1 MRNRY
6 LTNSAADSLRCA
18 RYVADSDRDAVRLSR
33 QGDYPEG
40 ELFVTAT
47 TDEDGRLSYTFYDK
61 GGQSVLSRQMNG
73 SEALDTYYV
82 YDACGLLRAVLPPKA
97 SAMLESQTGALDMSS
112 ATVADLTYLYRYDRR
127 GRPVGVRR
135 PGAQEVRYLYDDT
148 DRPVFSQDGVQRRS
162 GEWSYSIPDALGR
175 EVLRGTCKTLG
186 GSNLAQSLLDGKTL
200 VARYDGSSGDAGYAV
215 LLDGQA
221 VELASGRFLSAQYYD
236 SYDFLSRSEFSE
248 LGFENDPNY
257 GKRYTGGDKSLHTGS
272 IRTSLSPQQTVRMP
286 EAYYYDLHGR
296 LVQCNGRNH
305 LGGKD
310 RYLAR
315 YDFTG
320 RPVQTRESHS
330 SSASGSQR
338 GLTTTLAYDH
348 DGRLSQRRTTLSS
361 VTTPLT
367 ARYSYDEAGR
377 LSEKTLG
384 PTPVSYAYNVRG
396 WIGKIASAPF
406 VSELRYE
413 NPRYGGAPLYSG
425 MVSQWTW
432 KHGQQ
437 PENDYV
443 FSYDGVG
450 RMVAAKHFVDG
461 ARTDGYTER
470 GIRYDANGNLLSI
483 SRTAGG
489 AVSDSLRFTLGGDVL
504 LDVSGTSTGVFE
516 YDPSGNLVKD
526 GLNRLEFSYNCLNL
540 MQTAETASGALKA
553 QFTYGSDG
561 RKLSE
566 KAKTGGFEYLG
577 SLIYAYRG
585 GTLSLA
591 QAVTDEGTIQSAGV
605 NYFIR
610 DHLGSVRAVVDH
622 TGKTVERNDYYPF
635 GGRHENSAL
644 SLLATNRYK
653 FGGKESLEPVSLDML
668 DFGARFYDPRIVRWN
683 TQDPL
688 AEKYFSLSPY
698 NYCAGNPITLVDPTG
713 MVMDDYRLKKNGE
726 IELMKKTNDN
736 YDVIYAENEKGEVD
750 LSKSIQIDKNIIS
763 SKQIGMKIFNGE
775 IYPYDQYE
783 ISNDQQAQNIF
794 SFVANNS
801 VVEWSLSSL
810 DIFNSRDHQP
820 INYLTTSHEYGME
833 YGGIDLFE
841 KLTTSSYHLINYRI
855 NQHSHTNGSTVV
867 SHGDVGIAKKIQDR
881 FPNAKLYIYAPLKY
895 NLKNPY
901 TQFSRDSKAGKLP
914 EFVVTP

>member
-1 MRNRY
+1 
-6 LTNSAADSLRCA
+6 
-18 RYVADSDRDAVRLSR
+18 
-33 QGDYPEG
+33 
-40 ELFVTAT
+40 
-47 TDEDGRLSYTFYDK
+47 
-61 GGQSVLSRQMNG
+61 
-73 SEALDTYYV
+73 
-82 YDACGLLRAVLPPKA
+82 
-97 SAMLESQTGALDMSS
+97 
-112 ATVADLTYLYRYDRR
+112 
-127 GRPVGVRR
+127 
-135 PGAQEVRYLYDDT
+135 
-148 DRPVFSQDGVQRRS
+148 
-162 GEWSYSIPDALGR
+162 
-175 EVLRGTCKTLG
+175 
-186 GSNLAQSLLDGKTL
+186 
-200 VARYDGSSGDAGYAV
+200 
-215 LLDGQA
+215 
-221 VELASGRFLSAQYYD
+221 
-236 SYDFLSRSEFSE
+236 
-248 LGFENDPNY
+248 
-257 GKRYTGGDKSLHTGS
+257 
-272 IRTSLSPQQTVRMP
+272 MP

-384 PTPVSYAYNVRG
+384 STPVSYAYNVRG

-540 MQTAETASGALKA
+540 MQTVQTTVGASKA

-566 KAKTGGFEYLG
+566 KAGTGGFEYLG

-644 SLLATNRYK
+644 SLSATNRYK
-653 FGGKESLEPVSLDML
+653 FGGKESLEQVNLDML
-668 DFGARFYDPRIVRWN
+668 DFGARFYDPRIARWN

-688 AEKYFSLSPY
+688 AEKNNTQSPY
-698 NYCAGNPITLVDPTG
+698 AFCNNNPVNVIDPDGKDGIYVTFPQYRADGYPFTGHAGVLLIDNKSGYTKYYEYGRYRGDPNGFVNNYPVPNVVMENGYPTAESLNNVLSVISNESGKSQRLEGAYVRSDDFDAMNEYAKQKLAERTDPDREKYDIFTNNCGTFAHEVLKQDKQVDAPMIVDPRPVSIIDEYQKSFTPISFDPG
-713 MVMDDYRLKKNGE
+713 KGTS
-726 IELMKKTNDN
+726 MKFNDKTVI
-736 YDVIYAENEKGEVD
+736 YDVQKNETT
-750 LSKSIQIDKNIIS
+750 IRQ
-763 SKQIGMKIFNGE
+763 
-775 IYPYDQYE
+775 
-783 ISNDQQAQNIF
+783 
-794 SFVANNS
+794 
-801 VVEWSLSSL
+801 SLW
-810 DIFNSRDHQP
+810 Q
-820 INYLTTSHEYGME
+820 
-833 YGGIDLFE
+833 
-841 KLTTSSYHLINYRI
+841 KLWRSP
-855 NQHSHTNGSTVV
+855 
-867 SHGDVGIAKKIQDR
+867 KK
-881 FPNAKLYIYAPLKY
+881 
-895 NLKNPY
+895 
-901 TQFSRDSKAGKLP
+901 
-914 EFVVTP
+914 

>member
-1 MRNRY
+1 
-6 LTNSAADSLRCA
+6 
-18 RYVADSDRDAVRLSR
+18 
-33 QGDYPEG
+33 
-40 ELFVTAT
+40 
-47 TDEDGRLSYTFYDK
+47 
-61 GGQSVLSRQMNG
+61 
-73 SEALDTYYV
+73 
-82 YDACGLLRAVLPPKA
+82 
-97 SAMLESQTGALDMSS
+97 
-112 ATVADLTYLYRYDRR
+112 
-127 GRPVGVRR
+127 
-135 PGAQEVRYLYDDT
+135 
-148 DRPVFSQDGVQRRS
+148 
-162 GEWSYSIPDALGR
+162 
-175 EVLRGTCKTLG
+175 
-186 GSNLAQSLLDGKTL
+186 
-200 VARYDGSSGDAGYAV
+200 
-215 LLDGQA
+215 
-221 VELASGRFLSAQYYD
+221 
-236 SYDFLSRSEFSE
+236 
-248 LGFENDPNY
+248 
-257 GKRYTGGDKSLHTGS
+257 
-272 IRTSLSPQQTVRMP
+272 
-286 EAYYYDLHGR
+286 
-296 LVQCNGRNH
+296 NGRNH

-384 PTPVSYAYNVRG
+384 PTPVSYTYNVRG

-470 GIRYDANGNLLSI
+470 GIRYDANGNLLAI

-540 MQTAETASGALKA
+540 MQTVQTTVGASKA

-566 KAKTGGFEYLG
+566 KARTGGFEYLG

-622 TGKTVERNDYYPF
+622 TGKIVERNDYYPF
-635 GGRHENSAL
+635 GGRHENA
-644 SLLATNRYK
+644 SLPLTSVNRYK
-653 FGGKESLEPVSLDML
+653 FGGKETLEPVSLDML
-668 DFGARFYDPRIVRWN
+668 DFGARFYDPRIARWN

-750 LSKSIQIDKNIIS
+750 LFKSIQIDKNILPSKKSDNSEIS
-763 SKQIGMKIFNGE
+763 KT
-775 IYPYDQYE
+775 PYDYYE
-783 ISNDQQAQNIF
+783 IFDDNQAQKLTE
-794 SFVANNS
+794 FVWENS
-801 VVEWSLSSL
+801 TVEWGVTSV
-810 DIFNSRDHQP
+810 DIIDHQQYQSV
-820 INYLTTSHEYGME
+820 NYLSTSHLESQEYGAAA
-833 YGGIDLFE
+833 LF
-841 KLTTSSYHLINYRI
+841 KMLTTFPNRQMKYILDYKKNEHN
-855 NQHSHTNGSTVV
+855 HPNGTACYSNA
-867 SHGDVGIAKKIQDR
+867 DLQFAMMIWR
-881 FPNAKLYIYAPLKY
+881 MFPNAVFNIYIPSKY
-895 NLKNPY
+895 RPIKSILPIKFDIPE
-901 TQFSRDSKAGKLP
+901 TVVFKSK
-914 EFVVTP
+914 

>member
-1 MRNRY
+1 M
-6 LTNSAADSLRCA
+6 
-18 RYVADSDRDAVRLSR
+18 
-33 QGDYPEG
+33 
-40 ELFVTAT
+40 
-47 TDEDGRLSYTFYDK
+47 
-61 GGQSVLSRQMNG
+61 
-73 SEALDTYYV
+73 
-82 YDACGLLRAVLPPKA
+82 
-97 SAMLESQTGALDMSS
+97 
-112 ATVADLTYLYRYDRR
+112 
-127 GRPVGVRR
+127 
-135 PGAQEVRYLYDDT
+135 
-148 DRPVFSQDGVQRRS
+148 QRRS

-221 VELASGRFLSAQYYD
+221 VELAGGRFLSAQYYD

-348 DGRLSQRRTTLSS
+348 DGRLSSQRLALSS
-361 VTTPLT
+361 ATIPMTTN
-367 ARYSYDEAGR
+367 YSYDEAGR

-384 PTPVSYAYNVRG
+384 STPVSYAYNVRG

-470 GIRYDANGNLLSI
+470 GIRYDANGNLLAI

-540 MQTAETASGALKA
+540 MQTVQTTVGASKA

-566 KAKTGGFEYLG
+566 KAGTGGFEYLG

-635 GGRHENSAL
+635 GGRHENA
-644 SLLATNRYK
+644 SLPLTGVNRYK

-668 DFGARFYDPRIVRWN
+668 DFGARFYDPRIARWN

-688 AEKYFSLSPY
+688 AEKNNTQSPY
-698 NYCAGNPITLVDPTG
+698 AFCNNNPINVIDPDGKDGIYVTFPQYRADGYPFTGHAGVLLIDNKSGYTKYYEYGRYRGNPNGEVRSYVIPNVVMENGYPTAESLNNVLSVISNESGKSQRLEGAYVRSDDFDAMNEYAKQKLAEKNDPDREKYDIFTNNCGTFAHEVLKQDKQVDAPMIVDPRPVSIIDEYQKSFTPVSFDPEKG
-713 MVMDDYRLKKNGE
+713 TSMKFDD
-726 IELMKKTNDN
+726 KTVI
-736 YDVIYAENEKGEVD
+736 YDVQKNETT
-750 LSKSIQIDKNIIS
+750 IRQ
-763 SKQIGMKIFNGE
+763 
-775 IYPYDQYE
+775 
-783 ISNDQQAQNIF
+783 
-794 SFVANNS
+794 
-801 VVEWSLSSL
+801 SLW
-810 DIFNSRDHQP
+810 Q
-820 INYLTTSHEYGME
+820 
-833 YGGIDLFE
+833 
-841 KLTTSSYHLINYRI
+841 KLWQSP
-855 NQHSHTNGSTVV
+855 
-867 SHGDVGIAKKIQDR
+867 KK
-881 FPNAKLYIYAPLKY
+881 
-895 NLKNPY
+895 
-901 TQFSRDSKAGKLP
+901 
-914 EFVVTP
+914 

>member
-1 MRNRY
+1 M
-6 LTNSAADSLRCA
+6 
-18 RYVADSDRDAVRLSR
+18 
-33 QGDYPEG
+33 
-40 ELFVTAT
+40 
-47 TDEDGRLSYTFYDK
+47 
-61 GGQSVLSRQMNG
+61 
-73 SEALDTYYV
+73 
-82 YDACGLLRAVLPPKA
+82 
-97 SAMLESQTGALDMSS
+97 
-112 ATVADLTYLYRYDRR
+112 
-127 GRPVGVRR
+127 
-135 PGAQEVRYLYDDT
+135 
-148 DRPVFSQDGVQRRS
+148 QRRS

-186 GSNLAQSLLDGKTL
+186 GANLAQSLLDGKTL

-221 VELASGRFLSAQYYD
+221 VELAGGRFLSAQYYD

-296 LVQCNGRNH
+296 LVQSNGRNH

-348 DGRLSQRRTTLSS
+348 DGRLSSQRLALSS
-361 VTTPLT
+361 ATIPMTTN
-367 ARYSYDEAGR
+367 YSYDEAGR

-384 PTPVSYAYNVRG
+384 STPVSYAYNVRG

-540 MQTAETASGALKA
+540 MQTVQTTVGASKA

-566 KAKTGGFEYLG
+566 KAGTGGFEYMG

-622 TGKTVERNDYYPF
+622 TGKIVERNDYYPF
-635 GGRHENSAL
+635 GGRHENA
-644 SLLATNRYK
+644 SLPLTSVNRYK
-653 FGGKESLEPVSLDML
+653 FGGKETLEPVSLDML
-668 DFGARFYDPRIVRWN
+668 DFGARFYDPRIARWN

-713 MVMDDYRLKKNGE
+713 MFMTDYFNLNGKKVRHVDDN
-726 IELMKKTNDN
+726 KTD
-736 YDVIYAENEKGEVD
+736 
-750 LSKSIQIDKNIIS
+750 
-763 SKQIGMKIFNGE
+763 
-775 IYPYDQYE
+775 
-783 ISNDQQAQNIF
+783 
-794 SFVANNS
+794 
-801 VVEWSLSSL
+801 
-810 DIFNSRDHQP
+810 R
-820 INYLTTSHEYGME
+820 YLV
-833 YGGIDLFE
+833 
-841 KLTTSSYHLINYRI
+841 LTTSSQESIVDQTIEAGGMIDVPTNDMVALMSEIYDRMEQTGLEYGFRVGEKGTLSRI
-855 NQHSHTNGSTVV
+855 VEGKSGELSFNDWLPAMKDLVDQGDRVV
-867 SHGDVGIAKKIQDR
+867 LDAHGH
-881 FPNAKLYIYAPLKY
+881 PLKKDENGNIISVGTPKPSPVDKENVVGCQPNIVLGY
-895 NLKNPY
+895 QQQQFPVHNTFP
-901 TQFSRDSKAGKLP
+901 TQFETKTVRYIGFFNRDQVFSPIEFSKFRNSIFKINKQR
-914 EFVVTP
+914 

>member
-1 MRNRY
+1 M
-6 LTNSAADSLRCA
+6 
-18 RYVADSDRDAVRLSR
+18 
-33 QGDYPEG
+33 
-40 ELFVTAT
+40 
-47 TDEDGRLSYTFYDK
+47 
-61 GGQSVLSRQMNG
+61 
-73 SEALDTYYV
+73 
-82 YDACGLLRAVLPPKA
+82 
-97 SAMLESQTGALDMSS
+97 
-112 ATVADLTYLYRYDRR
+112 
-127 GRPVGVRR
+127 
-135 PGAQEVRYLYDDT
+135 
-148 DRPVFSQDGVQRRS
+148 QRRS

-186 GSNLAQSLLDGKTL
+186 GANLAQSLLDGKTL

-221 VELASGRFLSAQYYD
+221 VELAGGRFLSAQYYD

-348 DGRLSQRRTTLSS
+348 DGRLSSQRLALSS
-361 VTTPLT
+361 ATIPMTTN
-367 ARYSYDEAGR
+367 YSYDEAGR

-384 PTPVSYAYNVRG
+384 STPVSYAYNVRG

-470 GIRYDANGNLLSI
+470 GIRYDANGNLLAI

-540 MQTAETASGALKA
+540 MQTVQTTVGASKA

-566 KAKTGGFEYLG
+566 KARTGGFEYLG

-622 TGKTVERNDYYPF
+622 TGKIVERNDYYPF

-644 SLLATNRYK
+644 SLSATNRYK
-653 FGGKESLEPVSLDML
+653 FGGKETLEPVSLDML
-668 DFGARFYDPRIVRWN
+668 DFGARFYDPRIARWN

-713 MVMDDYRLKKNGE
+713 MFMTDYFNLNGKKVRHVDDN
-726 IELMKKTNDN
+726 KTD
-736 YDVIYAENEKGEVD
+736 
-750 LSKSIQIDKNIIS
+750 
-763 SKQIGMKIFNGE
+763 
-775 IYPYDQYE
+775 
-783 ISNDQQAQNIF
+783 
-794 SFVANNS
+794 
-801 VVEWSLSSL
+801 
-810 DIFNSRDHQP
+810 R
-820 INYLTTSHEYGME
+820 YLV
-833 YGGIDLFE
+833 
-841 KLTTSSYHLINYRI
+841 LTTSSQESIVDQTIEAGGMIDVPTNDMVALMSEIYDRMEQTGLEYGFRVGEKGTLSRI
-855 NQHSHTNGSTVV
+855 VEGKSGELSFNDWLPAMKDLVDQGDRVV
-867 SHGDVGIAKKIQDR
+867 LDAHGH
-881 FPNAKLYIYAPLKY
+881 PLKKDENGNIISVGTPKPSPVDKENVVGCQPNIVLGY
-895 NLKNPY
+895 QQQQFPVHNTFP
-901 TQFSRDSKAGKLP
+901 TQFETKTVRYIGFFNRDQVFSPIEFSKFRNSIFKINKQR
-914 EFVVTP
+914 

>member
-1 MRNRY
+1 M
-6 LTNSAADSLRCA
+6 
-18 RYVADSDRDAVRLSR
+18 
-33 QGDYPEG
+33 
-40 ELFVTAT
+40 
-47 TDEDGRLSYTFYDK
+47 
-61 GGQSVLSRQMNG
+61 
-73 SEALDTYYV
+73 
-82 YDACGLLRAVLPPKA
+82 
-97 SAMLESQTGALDMSS
+97 
-112 ATVADLTYLYRYDRR
+112 
-127 GRPVGVRR
+127 
-135 PGAQEVRYLYDDT
+135 
-148 DRPVFSQDGVQRRS
+148 QRRS

-221 VELASGRFLSAQYYD
+221 VELAGGRFLSAQYYD

-296 LVQCNGRNH
+296 LVQSNGRNH

-348 DGRLSQRRTTLSS
+348 DGRLSSQRLALSS
-361 VTTPLT
+361 ATIPMTTN
-367 ARYSYDEAGR
+367 YSYDEAGR

-450 RMVAAKHFVDG
+450 RLVAAKHFVDG

-470 GIRYDANGNLLSI
+470 GIRYDANGNLLAI

-540 MQTAETASGALKA
+540 MQTVQTTVGASKA

-561 RKLSE
+561 RKLS
-566 KAKTGGFEYLG
+566 ARAGTGGFEYLG

-635 GGRHENSAL
+635 GGRHENA
-644 SLLATNRYK
+644 SLPLTGVNRYK
-653 FGGKESLEPVSLDML
+653 FGGKETLEPVSLDML
-668 DFGARFYDPRIVRWN
+668 DFGARFYDPRIARWN

-713 MVMDDYRLKKNGE
+713 MFMTDYFNLNGKKVRHVDDN
-726 IELMKKTNDN
+726 KTD
-736 YDVIYAENEKGEVD
+736 
-750 LSKSIQIDKNIIS
+750 
-763 SKQIGMKIFNGE
+763 
-775 IYPYDQYE
+775 
-783 ISNDQQAQNIF
+783 
-794 SFVANNS
+794 
-801 VVEWSLSSL
+801 
-810 DIFNSRDHQP
+810 R
-820 INYLTTSHEYGME
+820 YLV
-833 YGGIDLFE
+833 
-841 KLTTSSYHLINYRI
+841 LTTSSQESIVDQTIEAGGMIDVPTNDMVALMSEIYDRMEQTGLEYGFRVGEKGTLSRI
-855 NQHSHTNGSTVV
+855 VEGKSGELSFNDWLPAMKDLVDQGDRVV
-867 SHGDVGIAKKIQDR
+867 LDAHGH
-881 FPNAKLYIYAPLKY
+881 PLKKDENGNIISVGTPKPSPVDKENVVGCQPNIVLGY
-895 NLKNPY
+895 QQQQFPVHNTFP
-901 TQFSRDSKAGKLP
+901 TQFETKTVRYIGFFNRDQVFSPIEFSKFRNSIFKINKQR
-914 EFVVTP
+914 

>member
-1 MRNRY
+1 MEF
-6 LTNSAADSLRCA
+6 
-18 RYVADSDRDAVRLSR
+18 
-33 QGDYPEG
+33 P
-40 ELFVTAT
+40 LF
-47 TDEDGRLSYTFYDK
+47 Y
-61 GGQSVLSRQMNG
+61 
-73 SEALDTYYV
+73 
-82 YDACGLLRAVLPPKA
+82 
-97 SAMLESQTGALDMSS
+97 
-112 ATVADLTYLYRYDRR
+112 
-127 GRPVGVRR
+127 
-135 PGAQEVRYLYDDT
+135 
-148 DRPVFSQDGVQRRS
+148 
-162 GEWSYSIPDALGR
+162 
-175 EVLRGTCKTLG
+175 
-186 GSNLAQSLLDGKTL
+186 
-200 VARYDGSSGDAGYAV
+200 
-215 LLDGQA
+215 
-221 VELASGRFLSAQYYD
+221 
-236 SYDFLSRSEFSE
+236 SEFK
-248 LGFENDPNY
+248 F
-257 GKRYTGGDKSLHTGS
+257 
-272 IRTSLSPQQTVRMP
+272 
-286 EAYYYDLHGR
+286 
-296 LVQCNGRNH
+296 
-305 LGGKD
+305 
-310 RYLAR
+310 
-315 YDFTG
+315 
-320 RPVQTRESHS
+320 
-330 SSASGSQR
+330 
-338 GLTTTLAYDH
+338 
-348 DGRLSQRRTTLSS
+348 
-361 VTTPLT
+361 
-367 ARYSYDEAGR
+367 
-377 LSEKTLG
+377 
-384 PTPVSYAYNVRG
+384 
-396 WIGKIASAPF
+396 
-406 VSELRYE
+406 
-413 NPRYGGAPLYSG
+413 
-425 MVSQWTW
+425 
-432 KHGQQ
+432 
-437 PENDYV
+437 
-443 FSYDGVG
+443 
-450 RMVAAKHFVDG
+450 
-461 ARTDGYTER
+461 
-470 GIRYDANGNLLSI
+470 
-483 SRTAGG
+483 
-489 AVSDSLRFTLGGDVL
+489 
-504 LDVSGTSTGVFE
+504 
-516 YDPSGNLVKD
+516 
-526 GLNRLEFSYNCLNL
+526 NCLNL

-622 TGKTVERNDYYPF
+622 TGKIVERNDYYPF

-644 SLLATNRYK
+644 SLSATNRYK
-653 FGGKESLEPVSLDML
+653 FGGKETLEPVSLDML
-668 DFGARFYDPRIVRWN
+668 DFGARFYDPRIARWN

-783 ISNDQQAQNIF
+783 ISDDQQAQNIF

-810 DIFNSRDHQP
+810 DIFNPRDHQP

>member
-1 MRNRY
+1 MT
-6 LTNSAADSLRCA
+6 TN
-18 RYVADSDRDAVRLSR
+18 
-33 QGDYPEG
+33 
-40 ELFVTAT
+40 
-47 TDEDGRLSYTFYDK
+47 
-61 GGQSVLSRQMNG
+61 
-73 SEALDTYYV
+73 
-82 YDACGLLRAVLPPKA
+82 
-97 SAMLESQTGALDMSS
+97 
-112 ATVADLTYLYRYDRR
+112 
-127 GRPVGVRR
+127 
-135 PGAQEVRYLYDDT
+135 
-148 DRPVFSQDGVQRRS
+148 
-162 GEWSYSIPDALGR
+162 
-175 EVLRGTCKTLG
+175 
-186 GSNLAQSLLDGKTL
+186 
-200 VARYDGSSGDAGYAV
+200 
-215 LLDGQA
+215 
-221 VELASGRFLSAQYYD
+221 
-236 SYDFLSRSEFSE
+236 
-248 LGFENDPNY
+248 
-257 GKRYTGGDKSLHTGS
+257 
-272 IRTSLSPQQTVRMP
+272 
-286 EAYYYDLHGR
+286 
-296 LVQCNGRNH
+296 
-305 LGGKD
+305 
-310 RYLAR
+310 
-315 YDFTG
+315 
-320 RPVQTRESHS
+320 
-330 SSASGSQR
+330 
-338 GLTTTLAYDH
+338 
-348 DGRLSQRRTTLSS
+348 
-361 VTTPLT
+361 
-367 ARYSYDEAGR
+367 YSYDEAGR

-450 RMVAAKHFVDG
+450 RLVAAKHFVDG

-470 GIRYDANGNLLSI
+470 GIRYDANGNLLAI

-540 MQTAETASGALKA
+540 MQTVQTTVGASKA

-566 KAKTGGFEYLG
+566 KAGTGGFEYMG

-635 GGRHENSAL
+635 GGRHENA
-644 SLLATNRYK
+644 SLPLTGVNRYK
-653 FGGKESLEPVSLDML
+653 FGGKETLEPVSLDML
-668 DFGARFYDPRIVRWN
+668 DFGARFYDPRIARWN

-750 LSKSIQIDKNIIS
+750 LSKSIQIDKNILPSKKSDNSEIS
-763 SKQIGMKIFNGE
+763 KT
-775 IYPYDQYE
+775 PYDYYE
-783 ISNDQQAQNIF
+783 IFDDNQAQKLTE
-794 SFVANNS
+794 FVWENS
-801 VVEWSLSSL
+801 TVEWGVTSV
-810 DIFNSRDHQP
+810 DIIDHQQYQSV
-820 INYLTTSHEYGME
+820 NYLSTSHLESQEYGAAA
-833 YGGIDLFE
+833 LF
-841 KLTTSSYHLINYRI
+841 KMLTTFPNRQMKYILDYKKNEHN
-855 NQHSHTNGSTVV
+855 HPNGTACYSNA
-867 SHGDVGIAKKIQDR
+867 DLQFAMMIWR
-881 FPNAKLYIYAPLKY
+881 MFPNAVFNIYIPSKY
-895 NLKNPY
+895 RPIKSILPIKFDIPE
-901 TQFSRDSKAGKLP
+901 TVVFKSK
-914 EFVVTP
+914 

>member
-1 MRNRY
+1 M
-6 LTNSAADSLRCA
+6 
-18 RYVADSDRDAVRLSR
+18 
-33 QGDYPEG
+33 
-40 ELFVTAT
+40 
-47 TDEDGRLSYTFYDK
+47 
-61 GGQSVLSRQMNG
+61 
-73 SEALDTYYV
+73 
-82 YDACGLLRAVLPPKA
+82 
-97 SAMLESQTGALDMSS
+97 
-112 ATVADLTYLYRYDRR
+112 
-127 GRPVGVRR
+127 
-135 PGAQEVRYLYDDT
+135 
-148 DRPVFSQDGVQRRS
+148 QRRS

-221 VELASGRFLSAQYYD
+221 VELAGGRFLSAQYYD

-296 LVQCNGRNH
+296 LVQSNGRNH

-470 GIRYDANGNLLSI
+470 GIRYDANGNLLAI

-540 MQTAETASGALKA
+540 MQTVQTTVGASKA

-561 RKLSE
+561 RKLS
-566 KAKTGGFEYLG
+566 ARAGTGGFEYLG

-622 TGKTVERNDYYPF
+622 TGKIVERNDYYPF
-635 GGRHENSAL
+635 GG
-644 SLLATNRYK
+644 
-653 FGGKESLEPVSLDML
+653 
-668 DFGARFYDPRIVRWN
+668 
-683 TQDPL
+683 
-688 AEKYFSLSPY
+688 
-698 NYCAGNPITLVDPTG
+698 
-713 MVMDDYRLKKNGE
+713 
-726 IELMKKTNDN
+726 
-736 YDVIYAENEKGEVD
+736 
-750 LSKSIQIDKNIIS
+750 
-763 SKQIGMKIFNGE
+763 
-775 IYPYDQYE
+775 
-783 ISNDQQAQNIF
+783 
-794 SFVANNS
+794 
-801 VVEWSLSSL
+801 
-810 DIFNSRDHQP
+810 
-820 INYLTTSHEYGME
+820 TT
-833 YGGIDLFE
+833 
-841 KLTTSSYHLINYRI
+841 
-855 NQHSHTNGSTVV
+855 
-867 SHGDVGIAKKIQDR
+867 
-881 FPNAKLYIYAPLKY
+881 
-895 NLKNPY
+895 
-901 TQFSRDSKAGKLP
+901 
-914 EFVVTP
+914 

>member
-1 MRNRY
+1 M
-6 LTNSAADSLRCA
+6 
-18 RYVADSDRDAVRLSR
+18 
-33 QGDYPEG
+33 
-40 ELFVTAT
+40 
-47 TDEDGRLSYTFYDK
+47 
-61 GGQSVLSRQMNG
+61 
-73 SEALDTYYV
+73 
-82 YDACGLLRAVLPPKA
+82 
-97 SAMLESQTGALDMSS
+97 
-112 ATVADLTYLYRYDRR
+112 
-127 GRPVGVRR
+127 
-135 PGAQEVRYLYDDT
+135 
-148 DRPVFSQDGVQRRS
+148 QRRS

-221 VELASGRFLSAQYYD
+221 VELAGGRFLSAQYYD

-296 LVQCNGRNH
+296 LVQSNGRNH

-348 DGRLSQRRTTLSS
+348 DGRLSSQRLALSS
-361 VTTPLT
+361 ATIPMTTN
-367 ARYSYDEAGR
+367 YSYDEAGR

-450 RMVAAKHFVDG
+450 RLVAAKHFVDG

-470 GIRYDANGNLLSI
+470 GIRYDANGNLLAI

-540 MQTAETASGALKA
+540 MQTVQTTVGASKA

-566 KAKTGGFEYLG
+566 KARTGGFEYLG

-622 TGKTVERNDYYPF
+622 TGKIVERNDYYPF
-635 GGRHENSAL
+635 GGRHENA
-644 SLLATNRYK
+644 SLPLTGVNRYK

-668 DFGARFYDPRIVRWN
+668 DFGARFYDPRIARWN

-713 MVMDDYRLKKNGE
+713 MFMTDYFNLNGKKVRHVDDN
-726 IELMKKTNDN
+726 KTD
-736 YDVIYAENEKGEVD
+736 
-750 LSKSIQIDKNIIS
+750 
-763 SKQIGMKIFNGE
+763 
-775 IYPYDQYE
+775 
-783 ISNDQQAQNIF
+783 
-794 SFVANNS
+794 
-801 VVEWSLSSL
+801 
-810 DIFNSRDHQP
+810 R
-820 INYLTTSHEYGME
+820 YLV
-833 YGGIDLFE
+833 
-841 KLTTSSYHLINYRI
+841 LTTSSQESIVDQTIEAGGMIDVPTNDMVALMSEIYDRMEQTGLEYGFRVGEKGTLSRI
-855 NQHSHTNGSTVV
+855 VEGKSGELSFNDWLPAMKDLVDQGDRVV
-867 SHGDVGIAKKIQDR
+867 LDAHGH
-881 FPNAKLYIYAPLKY
+881 PLKKDENGNIISVGTPKPSPVDKENVVGCQPNIVLGY
-895 NLKNPY
+895 QQQQFPVHNTFP
-901 TQFSRDSKAGKLP
+901 TQFETKTVRYIGFFNRDQVFSPIEFSKFRNSIFKINKQR
-914 EFVVTP
+914 